1 MTRENLVNG
10 NKWCHIYTDA
20 DGITNYHNTE
30 TNETYRV
37 IPSKSAFGFM
47 IEYYKDA
54 ELKAR
59 NTVSFDEMKSLAL
72 LAGSNHLLNN
82 LVGGEQTKDA

>member
-1 MTRENLVNG
+1 MIREKLTNG
-10 NKWCHIYTDA
+10 NKWCHIYTDS

-37 IPSKSAFGFM
+37 IPDKSALGFH

-59 NTVSFDEMKSLAL
+59 NSVSFDELKSLAL

-82 LVGGEQTKDA
+82 LVGGEQNGA